1 MAWTRTSQMSVVN
14 LCRGC
19 EQRQEFQRQRYLADS
34 TNIMCEH
41 INIIYIYIYV
51 HFHLLR
57 VAAMEPQ
64 FSFYTYFFEDHP
76 NPPLSSFCFWY
87 QNTRAHTDSW
97 HEAVTVF
104 LPTDTAFTK
113 LGLGIASSLHLG
125 QQSDIF
131 TFSLETASFM

>member
-1 MAWTRTSQMSVVN
+1 
-14 LCRGC
+14 
-19 EQRQEFQRQRYLADS
+19 
-34 TNIMCEH
+34 
-41 INIIYIYIYV
+41 
-51 HFHLLR
+51 
-57 VAAMEPQ
+57 MEPQ

-87 QNTRAHTDSW
+87 QKARAQTDSW